1 MRVSGQLGE
10 GMPQDAGHA
19 YVVLGEIFELLDEP
33 ERTIKIYEL
42 AIEKLEALPSSRHLL
57 IAQRRLAAVL
67 DKVDCPDVALGALR
81 KALGVQEHLNAPS
94 D

>member
-1 MRVSGQLGE
+1 MRVSSQLGE
-10 GMPQDAGHA
+10 VMPQDAGRA
-19 YVVLGEIFELLDEP
+19 YVVLGEIFELLGEL
-33 ERTIKIYEL
+33 ERAIEIYEL

-67 DKVDCPDVALGALR
+67 EKVDRPDLALSALK
-81 KALGVQEHLNAPS
+81 KALGVQERLNAPS